1 MAMAGKIKVSFH
13 AKVLLIVLALCWIPV
28 GVFMVFQYQREKEFK
43 TLLLDTR
50 LQTYNSLII
59 EDIRHGDDITQAIR
73 KAGTPVEGLRV
84 TLIDRNGDVIF
95 DNNDRTPFP
104 TTNHNDRPEVKD
116 ARKYGNG
123 HASERHSESDDV
135 NYFYS
140 ATDAGDGKIIRSAA
154 PYSHTLQEIL
164 SADGSLLWIMA
175 VITVVMSLIA
185 YLATRKVSLSIK
197 KLNDFAEKAE
207 KRERIFN
214 HEAFPDDELGSI
226 ASHIVRLY
234 IQRDEQHREA
244 MRQEQDKIR
253 LKKQLTNNINHEL
266 KTPVA
271 SILIC
276 LDLIADHPELS
287 EEKKRDFFKRIRT
300 NALRLDSLLKD
311 VADITRIDEGQER
324 ISKTDI
330 DLTETIKN
338 IVEEEQLRT
347 DIRIIT
353 SGPCLDIYGNPHL
366 IESIFRNLID
376 NAIAYSDATEI
387 RIENDE
393 DGNFTVSDNGVG
405 IPEEH
410 LPHIFERFYRI
421 DKGRSRAA
429 GGTGLGLAIVKNAV
443 AFHGGK
449 ISVASSKGL
458 VFRFNL
464 KINKKAT

>member
-1 MAMAGKIKVSFH
+1 MAMAGKIRVSFH
-13 AKVLLIVLALCWIPV
+13 AKVLIVVLALCWIPV

-59 EDIRHGDDITQAIR
+59 EDIKHGDDITQAIR
-73 KAGTPVEGLRV
+73 KAGSPVEGLRV
-84 TLIDRNGDVIF
+84 TLIDSNGDVIF

-116 ARKYGNG
+116 ARKYGSG

-164 SADGSLLWIMA
+164 SADSSLLWIMA
-175 VITVVMSLIA
+175 AITVMMSLIA
-185 YLATRKVSLSIK
+185 YLATRKVSLSIR

-207 KRERIFN
+207 KRERIFD

-276 LDLIADHPELS
+276 LDLIADHPELP
-287 EEKKRDFFKRIRT
+287 EEKKRDFFQRIRS

-311 VADITRIDEGQER
+311 VADITRMDEGCGR
-324 ISKTDI
+324 ISKTDFN
-330 DLTETIKN
+330 LTETIGN

-347 DIRIIT
+347 DIRIIA
-353 SGPCLDIYGNPHL
+353 SGPRLDINGNRHL

-376 NAIAYSDATEI
+376 NAIAYSGATEI
-387 RIENDE
+387 RIENDA

-449 ISVASSKGL
+449 ISVSSAHGL
-458 VFRFNL
+458 SFRFNL
-464 KINKKAT
+464 IGKS

>member
-164 SADGSLLWIMA
+164 SADGS
-175 VITVVMSLIA
+175 
-185 YLATRKVSLSIK
+185 
-197 KLNDFAEKAE
+197 
-207 KRERIFN
+207 
-214 HEAFPDDELGSI
+214 
-226 ASHIVRLY
+226 
-234 IQRDEQHREA
+234 
-244 MRQEQDKIR
+244 
-253 LKKQLTNNINHEL
+253 
-266 KTPVA
+266 
-271 SILIC
+271 
-276 LDLIADHPELS
+276 
-287 EEKKRDFFKRIRT
+287 
-300 NALRLDSLLKD
+300 
-311 VADITRIDEGQER
+311 
-324 ISKTDI
+324 
-330 DLTETIKN
+330 
-338 IVEEEQLRT
+338 
-347 DIRIIT
+347 
-353 SGPCLDIYGNPHL
+353 SGL
-366 IESIFRNLID
+366 
-376 NAIAYSDATEI
+376 
-387 RIENDE
+387 
-393 DGNFTVSDNGVG
+393 
-405 IPEEH
+405 
-410 LPHIFERFYRI
+410 
-421 DKGRSRAA
+421 GRS
-429 GGTGLGLAIVKNAV
+429 
-443 AFHGGK
+443 
-449 ISVASSKGL
+449 
-458 VFRFNL
+458 
-464 KINKKAT
+464 